1 MNVIYKFNNGN
12 GATICNECRT
22 IIATGKRVERFYC
35 DKCQSK
41 LDEALVKQYYEIMDK
56 EVHQNGENL
65 NK

>member
-1 MNVIYKFNNGN
+1 MNVIYKFNNGQ

-22 IIATGKRVERFYC
+22 IIVTGKRVERFYC

-41 LDEALVKQYYEIMDK
+41 LNEDLTNFYEIMDK
-56 EVHQNGENL
+56 EVHQNRGNL

>member
-1 MNVIYKFNNGN
+1 MNVIYKYNSGV

-35 DKCQSK
+35 DKCQGK
-41 LDEALVKQYYEIMDK
+41 INETLVKYYEIIDK
-56 EVHQNGENL
+56 EVHNDKNNL

>member
-12 GATICNECRT
+12 GATLCNECRT
-22 IIATGKRVERFYC
+22 IIATGKKVERFYC

-41 LDEALVKQYYEIMDK
+41 LNDALVKYYEIMDK
-56 EVHQNGENL
+56 EVHQNRGNL

>member
-1 MNVIYKFNNGN
+1 MDVIYKFNNGN

-35 DKCQSK
+35 DKCQEK
-41 LDEALVKQYYEIMDK
+41 INDTLTNFYEIMNK
-56 EVHQNGENL
+56 EIHNNRGNL

>member
-1 MNVIYKFNNGN
+1 MNIIYKFNNGN

-22 IIATGKRVERFYC
+22 IISTGKRVERFYC

-41 LDEALVKQYYEIMDK
+41 LNETLTNFYEVIEK
-56 EVHQNGENL
+56 EVHQNRGNL

>member
-35 DKCQSK
+35 DKCQERINSM
-41 LDEALVKQYYEIMDK
+41 EAYYKIIDK
-56 EVHQNGENL
+56 EVHFNRENL